1 MRCEACYTPNVKI
14 SIQEKK
20 VPHSYMLIP
29 NKSNDTDRE
38 SLEKFYTRV
47 KNRLHKVMQ
56 TGEQRQ
62 EAGTLLLCSPSQ
74 INCSFLSCLYFK
86 LDSLIEHATFIDFS
100 LLSQPYEKFLGDV
113 QSFNFPVTLILRK
126 NSCNRIRL
134 IGLLR

>member
-20 VPHSYMLIP
+20 VLHSYMLIP

-62 EAGTLLLCSPSQ
+62 EAGKITFTL
-74 INCSFLSCLYFK
+74 
-86 LDSLIEHATFIDFS
+86 
-100 LLSQPYEKFLGDV
+100 QP
-113 QSFNFPVTLILRK
+113 
-126 NSCNRIRL
+126 
-134 IGLLR
+134 